1 MTVIRRRFRY
11 WPYTLAAVL
20 ALSACQQDPAAVA
33 DELASANEALPAL
46 PESIPLVAGA
56 PEGPVRLAPPADALP
71 AAKPISY
78 ARVADTRDSYGYID
92 RAAAF
97 SDAIGDAPPDYAYDY
112 DDGSE
117 PWGWEAQDDSAYF
130 VEPIDGGYRNYYYAA
145 GSGSPYLVSDPWY
158 SYGYDDDRLV
168 VVYDNYGRALPYD
181 RWPRNDY
188 ATRYYQRG
196 GNLYRASRARDRRA
210 VYAARWQDRRQDI
223 AAERI
228 RWNQTRER
236 EPQWRDY
243 HAQRR
248 DRIADHWR
256 DERALRVAETQRFDT
271 WRARDFRG
279 DRPALVAAA
288 NDDRRRNALI
298 AQRAETERRYD
309 RRQAQLA
316 TARQTAVRQQRQAV
330 VERRQDVREQRRA
343 DVVQA
348 QQARQQ
354 AAARQQQVKA
364 QQAQVEQ
371 RRAQTVARQQAEAR
385 QQQVVVRR
393 QQTQARQQQVT
404 AQQAQAGQ
412 RRAQT
417 VARQQAQ
424 QRQAQV
430 AQQRARVE
438 TQQRQRAEAQQRTRA
453 QAQQKAVAARQDQV
467 RERAQAQQRQ
477 RAAAQQTQVR
487 QQALQ
492 RREQAQ
498 QQQSQARDRQA
509 AQAATR
515 QQAVARQQAQARQQD
530 AAQAQQAR
538 AQAQQ
543 ARVAQAR
550 QAKAER
556 PQPQVER
563 AAPVRARPEAR
574 KPRPDVVDRR

>member
-1 MTVIRRRFRY
+1 MTMIRPRFRY
-11 WPYTLAAVL
+11 WPSALAAAL

-33 DELASANEALPAL
+33 DELASANQALPAL
-46 PESIPLVAGA
+46 PESIPLAAGV
-56 PEGPVRLAPPADALP
+56 PEGPMRLAPAADALP
-71 AAKPISY
+71 AAKPIPY
-78 ARVADTRDSYGYID
+78 ARVADARDSYGYID

-97 SDAIGDAPPDYAYDY
+97 SDAIGDAPPDYAWED

-158 SYGYDDDRLV
+158 SYGYDDDRLI

-223 AAERI
+223 AADRI

-279 DRPALVAAA
+279 DRPALVAGA

-298 AQRAETERRYD
+298 AQRAEAERRYD
-309 RRQAQLA
+309 QRQAQLSA
-316 TARQTAVRQQRQAV
+316 ARRTAVEQQRQAV
-330 VERRQDVREQRRA
+330 VERRQDVREQQRA
-343 DVVQA
+343 AAVQA
-348 QQARQQ
+348 QQ
-354 AAARQQQVKA
+354 
-364 QQAQVEQ
+364 
-371 RRAQTVARQQAEAR
+371 ARQQAEAR
-385 QQQVVVRR
+385 QQQVA
-393 QQTQARQQQVT
+393 ARQQQAQVRQQQLK
-404 AQQAQAGQ
+404 AQQAQAEQ

-430 AQQRARVE
+430 AQQRAR
-438 TQQRQRAEAQQRTRA
+438 AEAQQQTRA
-453 QAQQKAVAARQDQV
+453 QAQQKAVAARQAQV
-467 RERAQAQQRQ
+467 RERADAQQRQ
-477 RAAAQQTQVR
+477 RAAAQQAQVR

-498 QQQSQARDRQA
+498 QRQSQARDRQA

-543 ARVAQAR
+543 ARAQAQQARAQAQQARVAQAR
-550 QAKAER
+550 QARAER
-556 PQPQVER
+556 PQPQGER
-563 AAPVRARPEAR
+563 PAPVRAKPEAR
-574 KPRPDVVDRR
+574 KPRPEVVDRR